1 MYQYLLYLVKYLFI
15 QIFREE
21 FWTEETTS
29 TISEFVGYI
38 TTWSGFQNYCKIHG
52 PQAGEEILTEFTSRY
67 KITDLLINIIIYP
80 MTLFGD
86 SCLKAYDDHKDGEA
100 QFRIRRKYFLLMG
113 RNGKA

>member
-1 MYQYLLYLVKYLFI
+1 MYQYF
-15 QIFREE
+15 
-21 FWTEETTS
+21 
-29 TISEFVGYI
+29 TISCKILFHSNIKRGILDRGNNFHYFRVCWLHYYMVWFPELL
-38 TTWSGFQNYCKIHG
+38 KIHG

-67 KITDLLINIIIYP
+67 KITDLLINIIIHP